1 MKEKIQ
7 RLDVDLKNLLMYNQ
21 LNIYLKSKELIKW
34 QLM

>member
-21 LNIYLKSKELIKW
+21 LNNYLKSKELIKW

>member
-7 RLDVDLKNLLMYNQ
+7 RLDVDLKFFLMYNQ
-21 LNIYLKSKELIKW
+21 LNNYLKSKELIKW